1 MYYLVYIKPVDN
13 FIIFTMDSLNIFII
27 KLKNGLKKNHKSIQI
42 NYSSVIVDILNILE
56 FEGYIQGY
64 KIIKNK
70 ISNSRNIIVFLKYYQ
85 NKAVIRIIKKISKKS
100 RQIFVKKSY
109 LLFSNKEGATYIIS
123 TPKGILSDKEALKLN
138 VGGEVLLKIC

>member
-1 MYYLVYIKPVDN
+1 MN
-13 FIIFTMDSLNIFII
+13 SLNIFII
-27 KLKNGLKKNHKSIQI
+27 KLRNGLKKNHKSIQI
-42 NYSSVIVDILNILE
+42 NYSSIIVDILNILE

-64 KIIKNK
+64 KIILEESTDSK
-70 ISNSRNIIVFLKYYQ
+70 NIIVFLKYYQ
-85 NKAVIRIIKKISKKS
+85 NRSVIRIIKKISKKS

-109 LLFSNKEGATYIIS
+109 LLFANKEDSTYIIS